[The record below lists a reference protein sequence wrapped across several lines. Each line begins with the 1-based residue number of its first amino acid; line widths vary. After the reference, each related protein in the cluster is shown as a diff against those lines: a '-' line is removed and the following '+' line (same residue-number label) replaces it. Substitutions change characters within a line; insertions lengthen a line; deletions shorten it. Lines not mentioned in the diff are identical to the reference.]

1 MGNII
6 YQICYDHT
14 IDKKS
19 QQEFFYN
26 KTSIENFP
34 SKSSASMNDA
44 QTIGL
49 AKSAINLTI
58 ENDVASF
65 NKYNSECLEIITL
78 FKQRTSV
85 KKIQKVFKS
94 FLNMKKVHLS
104 TILNSNAS
112 IDKSKIKKTRTFS
125 TISLR
130 QQNSCIKS
138 IVNKPSK
145 LKFRNSIYI
154 GFVMNKVPH
163 GFGILTNNDG
173 CTYTGNWC
181 KGVGNGVGRYSTKNS
196 FKYEGYFY
204 KDKQHSYGIE
214 IENGYSL
221 EAIEEVLNKYEGE
234 YYHGVKA
241 GIGIIENKDY
251 IYCGD
256 FEKNNINGFGEIL
269 FKSNQKSY
277 IGEWKNNKMHGIG
290 ALFWKNGNSH
300 YGNFI
305 HNSREGFGIFS
316 TEKSIFIGNWENSKL
331 EKEGIIIDINEKTK
345 KLIKFENSKI
355 IKEIP
360 GEENRLYIT
369 IDAYNIIDF
378 IEEIKKEYFKEKSL
392 DISKIV

>member
-1 MGNII
+1 M
-6 YQICYDHT
+6 Y
-14 IDKKS
+14 
-19 QQEFFYN
+19 
-26 KTSIENFP
+26 
-34 SKSSASMNDA
+34 
-44 QTIGL
+44 
-49 AKSAINLTI
+49 
-58 ENDVASF
+58 
-65 NKYNSECLEIITL
+65 
-78 FKQRTSV
+78 
-85 KKIQKVFKS
+85 
-94 FLNMKKVHLS
+94 
-104 TILNSNAS
+104 
-112 IDKSKIKKTRTFS
+112 
-125 TISLR
+125 
-130 QQNSCIKS
+130 
-138 IVNKPSK
+138 
-145 LKFRNSIYI
+145 
-154 GFVMNKVPH
+154 KVPH
-163 GFGILTNNDG
+163 GFGTLTNNG
-173 CTYTGNWC
+173 GGTYTGNWC
-181 KGVGNGVGRYSTKNS
+181 KGVGNGVGRYSTKNR

-234 YYHGVKA
+234 YYHGVKT

-256 FEKNNINGFGEIL
+256 FEENNINGFGEIL

-290 ALFWKNGNSH
+290 ALFWKNGNSY

-305 HNSREGFGIFS
+305 YNSREGFGIFS